1 MRQTRLNEMN
11 KYIMEKS
18 AVSYEEMCQ
27 KFGISINTARRDI
40 DTLAAEGSIVKT
52 YGGAAV
58 NKNTGLVSY
67 NERHISNISDKTM
80 IAKEAAKLLEDGD
93 IVFFDSGTTVP
104 IVLEHVGDMHLTVIT
119 ASFDVLVKGFERRNI
134 DIYSMPGRLNRET
147 NSFQEIGISKHLMS
161 FNINKAFMSASGYSI
176 NGGVTTSAPWE
187 YQIKKAVLS
196 KEAEKY
202 LLIDKSKFDRTQM
215 FKYADAN
222 DFDYIIT
229 SAKPEDKYL
238 DFFGENNIDL
248 IISD

>member
-18 AVSYEEMCQ
+18 AVSYEEMCK

-40 DTLAAEGSIVKT
+40 DTLAAEGTIVKT

-67 NERHISNISDKTM
+67 KERHISNIADKTM
-80 IAKEAAKLLEDGD
+80 IAKEAAKLLKDGD

-104 IVLEHVGDMHLTVIT
+104 MVLEHVGDLHLTVIT
-119 ASFDVLVKGFERRNI
+119 ASFDVLAKGFERRNI
-134 DIYSMPGRLNRET
+134 DIYSMPGKLNRET

-161 FNINKAFMSASGYSI
+161 FNITKAFMSASGYSL

-187 YQIKKAVLS
+187 FQIKKAVLA

-202 LLIDKSKFDRTQM
+202 LLIDKTKFDRTQM
-215 FKYADAN
+215 FKYAEAK
-222 DFDYIIT
+222 DFDYIVT
-229 SAKPEDKYL
+229 SAQPDEKYRE
-238 DFFGENNIDL
+238 FFKENNIDL
-248 IISD
+248 IVAK